1 MEDSLT
7 SKTGIPIKFQ
17 ILENFPGLPTEPL
30 PIQNFVSSIPF
41 DYQKNLNITIECK
54 QDIEIKKKY
63 PGLPTEPLHIQKLS
77 NFDFESPSVSKTFPG
92 LPTEPLPIQ
101 KLEEFKSPSGFE
113 TFPVL
118 PTEPLP
124 IQKLEKC

>member
-17 ILENFPGLPTEPL
+17 ILENFPGLP
-30 PIQNFVSSIPF
+30 
-41 DYQKNLNITIECK
+41 KNLDIKIECK

-63 PGLPTEPLHIQKLS
+63 PGLPTEPLHIQNLS

-92 LPTEPLPIQ
+92 LPTEPLPNQ
-101 KLEEFKSPSGFE
+101 NLEEFESPSVFE
-113 TFPVL
+113 TFPVY
-118 PTEPLP
+118 PNRTTPNS
-124 IQKLEKC
+124 KVG